1 MSQADSAEIDP
12 LIDTRIDGRYTVR
25 CVLGAG
31 GMGVVYEGVH
41 DDLGRSVA
49 IKVLNAAWASD
60 RTAVERFLREARTAS
75 SFSHGNIVDVTDLG
89 RLPDGRPYLV
99 MPRIVGVDLATLLAE
114 TGPQPAKR
122 VASLLSGVA
131 AALDLVHAKGFIH
144 RDIKPENMMYVVRE
158 DGSETVMLLDF
169 GIAAAVLSSGPRLT
183 RQGAIFGTPHY
194 LPPEVCAGE
203 RPDARGD
210 VYALAAVAFEL
221 ITGELP
227 FPLDDIMQLMATKV
241 TSDAPSLGTVTGRV
255 FPPELEHVIGQGLA
269 RDPKQRFPTASGF
282 VNALRRATDDAP
294 VSWQSGVLR
303 STMRSDEHLLPRGL
317 GSGSGFAS
325 TPSAAQSGPDRP
337 WSAHSPTQQAEHT
350 PSQPMTPRP
359 PSVPPAARRGGY
371 PGSGSGSGRISS
383 PPGVASQSGS
393 TRLPTGQDVSAR
405 LRLVDERMYRTAP
418 VPVRSSWMRSLL
430 LLAAGS
436 VVVLALMQLKAVKR
450 DDVPVTSTSREP
462 SSAHTDVNAA
472 LHSAAAA
479 KPVAAAPAPRLA
491 APQPLAATEAA
502 RPVLHPAPGAAAA
515 PPLPNEPPASP
526 TPEPAPP
533 AQERENTAIA
543 TPQSTPSEPPARQP
557 ALQPSAAASRSPAA
571 RAPSPRE
578 GTATIPDFVPE
589 PPAPEPHSAPVVVMR
604 QEEDVEPDIPVRD
617 FANDPESNAPPP
629 RAPDSARAVQYTR
642 DASSALLR
650 GEVSRAVELSR
661 AATGIDASYGPAWRT
676 LGLSLERSGSIP
688 EALEAYRRYL
698 QLAPSG
704 PQAELVRQRM
714 QALGE

>member
-122 VASLLSGVA
+122 VGSLLSGVA
-131 AALDLVHAKGFIH
+131 AALDLVHARGFVH

-158 DGSETVMLLDF
+158 DGSETLMLLDF
-169 GIAAAVLSSGPRLT
+169 GIAAAVMSSGPRLT

-241 TSDAPSLGTVTGRV
+241 TSDAPALCAVTGRV
-255 FPPELEHVIGQGLA
+255 FPSELERVIAQGLA
-269 RDPKQRFPTASGF
+269 RDPKQRFPMASGF
-282 VNALRRATDDAP
+282 VNALRLATDDAP

-303 STMRSDEHLLPRGL
+303 STLRSDEHLLPRGL
-317 GSGSGFAS
+317 SVGSAS
-325 TPSAAQSGPDRP
+325 SPWAAQSSPDRP
-337 WSAHSPTQQAEHT
+337 WSAHSPTLQAEPT
-350 PSQPMTPRP
+350 PSQPLNRP
-359 PSVPPAARRGGY
+359 PSVPPPGRRSGY
-371 PGSGSGSGRISS
+371 PGSGSGRISS
-383 PPGVASQSGS
+383 PPSISAGQSGS

-418 VPVRSSWMRSLL
+418 VPMRTSWLRYLL
-430 LLAAGS
+430 VLAAGS
-436 VVVLALMQLKAVKR
+436 VVVLALMQLKEAKR
-450 DDVPVTSTSREP
+450 DDASTP
-462 SSAHTDVNAA
+462 ATPAAAPGSSQTDINAA
-472 LHSAAAA
+472 LQPSAAA
-479 KPVAAAPAPRLA
+479 KPAALAPPPSAAAEPARPAVPAR
-491 APQPLAATEAA
+491 PAATSEPS
-502 RPVLHPAPGAAAA
+502 RVA
-515 PPLPNEPPASP
+515 PPSEARAENPAA
-526 TPEPAPP
+526 EPALPENP
-533 AQERENTAIA
+533 AAVVR
-543 TPQSTPSEPPARQP
+543 PSEPPARQP
-557 ALQPSAAASRSPAA
+557 ASQPSAAASKPAA
-571 RAPSPRE
+571 AKAPSGRE
-578 GTATIPDFVPE
+578 GMAMPDFVPE
-589 PPAPEPHSAPVVVMR
+589 PTAPEPRQAPVVVLR
-604 QEEDVEPDIPVRD
+604 QEQSPEEDEVPDIPVRD
-617 FANDPESNAPPP
+617 FANDPEPNAPPP

-642 DASSALLR
+642 DASGALLR
-650 GEVSRAVELSR
+650 GEVSRAVELARS
-661 AATGIDASYGPAWRT
+661 ATGIDASYGLAWRT
-676 LGLSLERSGSIP
+676 LGLALERSGSVP
-688 EALEAYRRYL
+688 SALDAYRRYL
-698 QLAPSG
+698 HLAPSG
-704 PQAELVRQRM
+704 PEAELVRQRM
-714 QALGE
+714 KALGGE